1 MMEDKLPRETFPK
14 DQTEY
19 ASLLLRVIGTF
30 IDGVIVGTMFLS
42 TLYLLNKYNFS
53 NAFSISLVVFIY
65 YFFYFTWP
73 IAAFAQTPGYK
84 LVKIK
89 VIKSDG
95 TNLGIVA
102 SFFRYIV
109 KIFFGIISWLTY
121 GFTKKR
127 QCIHDIIVDSIV
139 VCE

>member
-1 MMEDKLPRETFPK
+1 MLSETIPE

-30 IDGVIVGTMFLS
+30 IDGVIFGIMFYL
-42 TLYLLNKYNFS
+42 TIVLLNKYNFS
-53 NAFSISLVVFIY
+53 NAFSICFVILFYYSL
-65 YFFYFTWP
+65 FFVWP
-73 IAAFAQTPGYK
+73 IAAFAQTLGCM

-109 KIFFGIISWLTY
+109 KYFLGFISWLTY
-121 GFTKKR
+121 GFSKKR
-127 QCIHDIIVDSIV
+127 QCMHDMMVDSIV
-139 VCE
+139 VCK